1 MAADEKKRIMSTF
14 TKKLK
19 AEFQRRCIV
28 DLLGEDPDFGHNI
41 FILSEAL
48 ADLGQDVQVDQMVAH
63 ANWLTEAGLVEIVHR
78 TPPMVLRVTDRGRR
92 VAAGKI
98 NVSGVARPIR

>member
-1 MAADEKKRIMSTF
+1 MSTF

-19 AEFQRRCIV
+19 TEYQRRCIV
-28 DLLGEDPDFGHNI
+28 DLLGEDPAFGHNVH
-41 FILSEAL
+41 ILRSAL
-48 ADLGQDVQVDQMVAH
+48 AELGQDVQIDEMVAH
-63 ANWLTEAGLVEIVHR
+63 ANWLAEAGLVEFLSQYQ
-78 TPPMVLRVTDRGRR
+78 PLVLRVTDRGRH